1 MESTNLWE
9 FINSNVLLLY
19 SVLLTV
25 IFIITINQYNKL
37 KSKITNLDSNLR
49 SNAVKQG
56 LTLEQWIPI
65 SENYPWDHRNFRF
78 LGDPIDGIQFEDNK
92 IAYTMGRHTNDY
104 MTSFYS
110 YSPSGFFVENGW
122 GGRLIDPNTWKPE
135 LTNVGPSFWGHE
147 RLHLPKD
154 QRLKFRDK
162 RMEIAAN
169 GIQAPLII
177 DCPWL
182 YQNQPKKDA

>member
-78 LGDPIDGIQFEDNK
+78 LGDPIDGIQFENNK
-92 IAYTMGRHTNDY
+92 ILLVE
-104 MTSFYS
+104 FK
-110 YSPSGFFVENGW
+110 SGNSRMSNKQKAIQQLVENGKVEF
-122 GGRLIDPNTWKPE
+122 IEIK
-135 LTNVGPSFWGHE
+135 TN
-147 RLHLPKD
+147 
-154 QRLKFRDK
+154 
-162 RMEIAAN
+162 
-169 GIQAPLII
+169 
-177 DCPWL
+177 
-182 YQNQPKKDA
+182 

>member
-56 LTLEQWIPI
+56 LTLEQSQSKVAIDMREEIKKMVIKGMTDQEIKDYYVEKYGIYILADPPKTGFSIDPLKTI
-65 SENYPWDHRNFRF
+65 SESIKKLKLSFLKVNLFVIKLISDFSESFR
-78 LGDPIDGIQFEDNK
+78 L
-92 IAYTMGRHTNDY
+92 
-104 MTSFYS
+104 
-110 YSPSGFFVENGW
+110 
-122 GGRLIDPNTWKPE
+122 
-135 LTNVGPSFWGHE
+135 
-147 RLHLPKD
+147 
-154 QRLKFRDK
+154 
-162 RMEIAAN
+162 
-169 GIQAPLII
+169 
-177 DCPWL
+177 
-182 YQNQPKKDA
+182 

>member
-65 SENYPWDHRNFRF
+65 SENYPWNHRNFRF
-78 LGDPIDGIQFEDNK
+78 LGDPIDGIQFENNK
-92 IAYTMGRHTNDY
+92 ILLVE
-104 MTSFYS
+104 FK
-110 YSPSGFFVENGW
+110 SGNSRMSNKQKTIQQLVENGKVEF
-122 GGRLIDPNTWKPE
+122 IEIK
-135 LTNVGPSFWGHE
+135 TN
-147 RLHLPKD
+147 
-154 QRLKFRDK
+154 
-162 RMEIAAN
+162 
-169 GIQAPLII
+169 
-177 DCPWL
+177 
-182 YQNQPKKDA
+182 

>member
-1 MESTNLWE
+1 MDSTNLWE

-25 IFIITINQYNKL
+25 IFITTINQYNKL

-92 IAYTMGRHTNDY
+92 ILLVE
-104 MTSFYS
+104 FK
-110 YSPSGFFVENGW
+110 SGNSRMSNKQKAIQQLVENGKVEFVE
-122 GGRLIDPNTWKPE
+122 IK
-135 LTNVGPSFWGHE
+135 TN
-147 RLHLPKD
+147 
-154 QRLKFRDK
+154 
-162 RMEIAAN
+162 
-169 GIQAPLII
+169 
-177 DCPWL
+177 
-182 YQNQPKKDA
+182 

>member
-37 KSKITNLDSNLR
+37 KSKISNLDSNLR

-92 IAYTMGRHTNDY
+92 ILLVE
-104 MTSFYS
+104 FK
-110 YSPSGFFVENGW
+110 SGNSRMSNKQKTIQQLVENGKVEFVE
-122 GGRLIDPNTWKPE
+122 IK
-135 LTNVGPSFWGHE
+135 TN
-147 RLHLPKD
+147 
-154 QRLKFRDK
+154 
-162 RMEIAAN
+162 
-169 GIQAPLII
+169 
-177 DCPWL
+177 
-182 YQNQPKKDA
+182 

>member
-9 FINSNVLLLY
+9 FINPNVLIIY
-19 SVLLTV
+19 SVLITL

-92 IAYTMGRHTNDY
+92 ILLVE
-104 MTSFYS
+104 FK
-110 YSPSGFFVENGW
+110 SGNSRMSNKQKAIQQLVENGKVEF
-122 GGRLIDPNTWKPE
+122 IEIK
-135 LTNVGPSFWGHE
+135 TN
-147 RLHLPKD
+147 
-154 QRLKFRDK
+154 
-162 RMEIAAN
+162 
-169 GIQAPLII
+169 
-177 DCPWL
+177 
-182 YQNQPKKDA
+182 

>member
-1 MESTNLWE
+1 MDSTNLWE

-78 LGDPIDGIQFEDNK
+78 LGDPIDGIQFENNK
-92 IAYTMGRHTNDY
+92 ILLVE
-104 MTSFYS
+104 FK
-110 YSPSGFFVENGW
+110 SGNSRMSNKQKTIQQLVENGKVEF
-122 GGRLIDPNTWKPE
+122 IEIK
-135 LTNVGPSFWGHE
+135 TN
-147 RLHLPKD
+147 
-154 QRLKFRDK
+154 
-162 RMEIAAN
+162 
-169 GIQAPLII
+169 
-177 DCPWL
+177 
-182 YQNQPKKDA
+182 

>member
-78 LGDPIDGIQFEDNK
+78 LGDPIDGIQFENNK
-92 IAYTMGRHTNDY
+92 ILLVE
-104 MTSFYS
+104 FK
-110 YSPSGFFVENGW
+110 SGNSRMSNKQKAIQQLVENGKVEF
-122 GGRLIDPNTWKPE
+122 IEINT
-135 LTNVGPSFWGHE
+135 N
-147 RLHLPKD
+147 
-154 QRLKFRDK
+154 
-162 RMEIAAN
+162 
-169 GIQAPLII
+169 
-177 DCPWL
+177 
-182 YQNQPKKDA
+182 

>member
-1 MESTNLWE
+1 YYIHKILNINWSYDMESTNLWE
-9 FINSNVLLLY
+9 FINSNVLIIY

-92 IAYTMGRHTNDY
+92 ILLVE
-104 MTSFYS
+104 FK
-110 YSPSGFFVENGW
+110 SGNSRMSNKQKTIQQLVENGKVEFVE
-122 GGRLIDPNTWKPE
+122 IK
-135 LTNVGPSFWGHE
+135 TN
-147 RLHLPKD
+147 
-154 QRLKFRDK
+154 
-162 RMEIAAN
+162 
-169 GIQAPLII
+169 
-177 DCPWL
+177 
-182 YQNQPKKDA
+182 

>member
-37 KSKITNLDSNLR
+37 KSKITNLDSNFR

-65 SENYPWDHRNFRF
+65 SENYPWNHRNFRF

-92 IAYTMGRHTNDY
+92 ILLVE
-104 MTSFYS
+104 FK
-110 YSPSGFFVENGW
+110 SGNSRMSNKQKAIQQLVENGKVEF
-122 GGRLIDPNTWKPE
+122 IEIK
-135 LTNVGPSFWGHE
+135 TN
-147 RLHLPKD
+147 
-154 QRLKFRDK
+154 
-162 RMEIAAN
+162 
-169 GIQAPLII
+169 
-177 DCPWL
+177 
-182 YQNQPKKDA
+182 

>member
-9 FINSNVLLLY
+9 FINSNVLIIY

-25 IFIITINQYNKL
+25 IFITTINQYNKL
-37 KSKITNLDSNLR
+37 KSKITYLDSNLR

-92 IAYTMGRHTNDY
+92 ILLVE
-104 MTSFYS
+104 FK
-110 YSPSGFFVENGW
+110 SGNSRMSKKQKTIQQLVENG
-122 GGRLIDPNTWKPE
+122 KVE
-135 LTNVGPSFWGHE
+135 FV
-147 RLHLPKD
+147 
-154 QRLKFRDK
+154 
-162 RMEIAAN
+162 EI
-169 GIQAPLII
+169 
-177 DCPWL
+177 
-182 YQNQPKKDA
+182 

>member
-1 MESTNLWE
+1 MDSTNLWE

-92 IAYTMGRHTNDY
+92 ILLVE
-104 MTSFYS
+104 FK
-110 YSPSGFFVENGW
+110 SGNSRMSNKQKTIQQLVENGKVEFVE
-122 GGRLIDPNTWKPE
+122 IK
-135 LTNVGPSFWGHE
+135 TN
-147 RLHLPKD
+147 LL
-154 QRLKFRDK
+154 
-162 RMEIAAN
+162 
-169 GIQAPLII
+169 
-177 DCPWL
+177 
-182 YQNQPKKDA
+182 QNK

>member
-25 IFIITINQYNKL
+25 IFFITINQYNKL

-92 IAYTMGRHTNDY
+92 ILLVE
-104 MTSFYS
+104 FK
-110 YSPSGFFVENGW
+110 SGNSRMSNKQKTIQQLVENGKVEFVE
-122 GGRLIDPNTWKPE
+122 IK
-135 LTNVGPSFWGHE
+135 TN
-147 RLHLPKD
+147 
-154 QRLKFRDK
+154 
-162 RMEIAAN
+162 
-169 GIQAPLII
+169 
-177 DCPWL
+177 
-182 YQNQPKKDA
+182 

>member
-37 KSKITNLDSNLR
+37 KSKISNLDSNLR

-92 IAYTMGRHTNDY
+92 ILLVE
-104 MTSFYS
+104 FK
-110 YSPSGFFVENGW
+110 SGNSRMSNKQKAIQQLVENGKVEF
-122 GGRLIDPNTWKPE
+122 IEIK
-135 LTNVGPSFWGHE
+135 TN
-147 RLHLPKD
+147 
-154 QRLKFRDK
+154 
-162 RMEIAAN
+162 
-169 GIQAPLII
+169 
-177 DCPWL
+177 
-182 YQNQPKKDA
+182 

>member
-92 IAYTMGRHTNDY
+92 ILLVE
-104 MTSFYS
+104 FK
-110 YSPSGFFVENGW
+110 SGNSKMSNKQKAIQQLVENGKVEFVE
-122 GGRLIDPNTWKPE
+122 IK
-135 LTNVGPSFWGHE
+135 TN
-147 RLHLPKD
+147 
-154 QRLKFRDK
+154 
-162 RMEIAAN
+162 
-169 GIQAPLII
+169 
-177 DCPWL
+177 
-182 YQNQPKKDA
+182 

>member
-37 KSKITNLDSNLR
+37 KSKITNLDSILR

-92 IAYTMGRHTNDY
+92 ILLVE
-104 MTSFYS
+104 FK
-110 YSPSGFFVENGW
+110 SGNSRMSNKQKAIQQLVENGKVEF
-122 GGRLIDPNTWKPE
+122 IEIK
-135 LTNVGPSFWGHE
+135 TN
-147 RLHLPKD
+147 
-154 QRLKFRDK
+154 
-162 RMEIAAN
+162 
-169 GIQAPLII
+169 
-177 DCPWL
+177 
-182 YQNQPKKDA
+182 

>member
-92 IAYTMGRHTNDY
+92 ILLVE
-104 MTSFYS
+104 FK
-110 YSPSGFFVENGW
+110 SGNSRMSNKQKTIQQLVENGKVEFVE
-122 GGRLIDPNTWKPE
+122 IK
-135 LTNVGPSFWGHE
+135 TN
-147 RLHLPKD
+147 
-154 QRLKFRDK
+154 
-162 RMEIAAN
+162 
-169 GIQAPLII
+169 
-177 DCPWL
+177 
-182 YQNQPKKDA
+182 

>member
-65 SENYPWDHRNFRF
+65 SENYPWDHSNFRF

-92 IAYTMGRHTNDY
+92 ILLVE
-104 MTSFYS
+104 FK
-110 YSPSGFFVENGW
+110 SGNSRMSNKQKAIQQLVENGKVEF
-122 GGRLIDPNTWKPE
+122 IEIK
-135 LTNVGPSFWGHE
+135 TN
-147 RLHLPKD
+147 
-154 QRLKFRDK
+154 
-162 RMEIAAN
+162 
-169 GIQAPLII
+169 
-177 DCPWL
+177 
-182 YQNQPKKDA
+182 

>member
-9 FINSNVLLLY
+9 FINSNVLIIY

-25 IFIITINQYNKL
+25 IFITTINQYNKL

-92 IAYTMGRHTNDY
+92 ILLVE
-104 MTSFYS
+104 FK
-110 YSPSGFFVENGW
+110 SGNSRMSNKQKAIQQLVENGKVE
-122 GGRLIDPNTWKPE
+122 LIEIK
-135 LTNVGPSFWGHE
+135 TN
-147 RLHLPKD
+147 
-154 QRLKFRDK
+154 
-162 RMEIAAN
+162 
-169 GIQAPLII
+169 
-177 DCPWL
+177 
-182 YQNQPKKDA
+182 

>member
-92 IAYTMGRHTNDY
+92 ILLVE
-104 MTSFYS
+104 FK
-110 YSPSGFFVENGW
+110 SGNSRMSNKQKTIQQLVENGKVEF
-122 GGRLIDPNTWKPE
+122 IEIK
-135 LTNVGPSFWGHE
+135 TN
-147 RLHLPKD
+147 
-154 QRLKFRDK
+154 
-162 RMEIAAN
+162 
-169 GIQAPLII
+169 
-177 DCPWL
+177 
-182 YQNQPKKDA
+182 

>member
-9 FINSNVLLLY
+9 FINSNVLIIY

-92 IAYTMGRHTNDY
+92 ILLVE
-104 MTSFYS
+104 FK
-110 YSPSGFFVENGW
+110 SGNSRMSNKQKTIQQLVENGKVEFVE
-122 GGRLIDPNTWKPE
+122 IK
-135 LTNVGPSFWGHE
+135 TN
-147 RLHLPKD
+147 
-154 QRLKFRDK
+154 
-162 RMEIAAN
+162 
-169 GIQAPLII
+169 
-177 DCPWL
+177 
-182 YQNQPKKDA
+182 

>member
-65 SENYPWDHRNFRF
+65 SENYPWNHRNFRF

-92 IAYTMGRHTNDY
+92 ILLVE
-104 MTSFYS
+104 FK
-110 YSPSGFFVENGW
+110 SGNSRMSNKQKAIQQLVENGKVEF
-122 GGRLIDPNTWKPE
+122 I
-135 LTNVGPSFWGHE
+135 
-147 RLHLPKD
+147 
-154 QRLKFRDK
+154 
-162 RMEIAAN
+162 EIKAN
-169 GIQAPLII
+169 
-177 DCPWL
+177 
-182 YQNQPKKDA
+182 

>member
-1 MESTNLWE
+1 MDSTNLWE

-92 IAYTMGRHTNDY
+92 ILLVE
-104 MTSFYS
+104 FK
-110 YSPSGFFVENGW
+110 SGNSRMSNKQKTIQQLVENGKVEFVE
-122 GGRLIDPNTWKPE
+122 IK
-135 LTNVGPSFWGHE
+135 TN
-147 RLHLPKD
+147 
-154 QRLKFRDK
+154 
-162 RMEIAAN
+162 
-169 GIQAPLII
+169 
-177 DCPWL
+177 
-182 YQNQPKKDA
+182 

>member
-37 KSKITNLDSNLR
+37 KSKISNLDSNLR

-92 IAYTMGRHTNDY
+92 ILLVE
-104 MTSFYS
+104 FK
-110 YSPSGFFVENGW
+110 SGNSRMSNKQKANQQIVENRKVQFVE
-122 GGRLIDPNTWKPE
+122 IK
-135 LTNVGPSFWGHE
+135 TN
-147 RLHLPKD
+147 
-154 QRLKFRDK
+154 
-162 RMEIAAN
+162 
-169 GIQAPLII
+169 
-177 DCPWL
+177 
-182 YQNQPKKDA
+182 

>member
-9 FINSNVLLLY
+9 FINSNVLIIY

-25 IFIITINQYNKL
+25 IFITTINQYNKL

-92 IAYTMGRHTNDY
+92 ILLVE
-104 MTSFYS
+104 FK
-110 YSPSGFFVENGW
+110 SGNSRMSNKQKTIQQLVENGKVEFVE
-122 GGRLIDPNTWKPE
+122 IK
-135 LTNVGPSFWGHE
+135 TN
-147 RLHLPKD
+147 
-154 QRLKFRDK
+154 
-162 RMEIAAN
+162 
-169 GIQAPLII
+169 
-177 DCPWL
+177 
-182 YQNQPKKDA
+182 

>member
-37 KSKITNLDSNLR
+37 KSKISNLDSNLR

-92 IAYTMGRHTNDY
+92 ILLVE
-104 MTSFYS
+104 FK
-110 YSPSGFFVENGW
+110 SGNSRMSNKQKTIQQLVENGKVEF
-122 GGRLIDPNTWKPE
+122 IEIK
-135 LTNVGPSFWGHE
+135 TN
-147 RLHLPKD
+147 
-154 QRLKFRDK
+154 
-162 RMEIAAN
+162 
-169 GIQAPLII
+169 
-177 DCPWL
+177 
-182 YQNQPKKDA
+182 

>member
-92 IAYTMGRHTNDY
+92 ILLVE
-104 MTSFYS
+104 FK
-110 YSPSGFFVENGW
+110 SGN
-122 GGRLIDPNTWKPE
+122 
-135 LTNVGPSFWGHE
+135 S
-147 RLHLPKD
+147 
-154 QRLKFRDK
+154 
-162 RMEIAAN
+162 RMSNKQKA
-169 GIQAPLII
+169 IQQLV
-177 DCPWL
+177 
-182 YQNQPKKDA
+182 

>member
-65 SENYPWDHRNFRF
+65 SENYPWNHRNFRF

-92 IAYTMGRHTNDY
+92 ILLVE
-104 MTSFYS
+104 FK
-110 YSPSGFFVENGW
+110 SGNSRMSNKQKAIQQLVENGKVEF
-122 GGRLIDPNTWKPE
+122 IEIK
-135 LTNVGPSFWGHE
+135 TN
-147 RLHLPKD
+147 
-154 QRLKFRDK
+154 
-162 RMEIAAN
+162 
-169 GIQAPLII
+169 
-177 DCPWL
+177 
-182 YQNQPKKDA
+182 

>member
-9 FINSNVLLLY
+9 FINSNVLIIY

-92 IAYTMGRHTNDY
+92 ILLVE
-104 MTSFYS
+104 FK
-110 YSPSGFFVENGW
+110 SGNSRMSNKQKAIQQLVENGKVEFVE
-122 GGRLIDPNTWKPE
+122 IK
-135 LTNVGPSFWGHE
+135 TN
-147 RLHLPKD
+147 
-154 QRLKFRDK
+154 
-162 RMEIAAN
+162 
-169 GIQAPLII
+169 
-177 DCPWL
+177 
-182 YQNQPKKDA
+182 

>member
-1 MESTNLWE
+1 MDSSHKILNINWSYDMESTNLWE
-9 FINSNVLLLY
+9 FINSNVLIIY

-25 IFIITINQYNKL
+25 IFITTINQYNKL

-92 IAYTMGRHTNDY
+92 ILLVE
-104 MTSFYS
+104 FK
-110 YSPSGFFVENGW
+110 SGNSRMSNKQKAIQQLVENGKVEF
-122 GGRLIDPNTWKPE
+122 IEIK
-135 LTNVGPSFWGHE
+135 TN
-147 RLHLPKD
+147 
-154 QRLKFRDK
+154 
-162 RMEIAAN
+162 
-169 GIQAPLII
+169 
-177 DCPWL
+177 
-182 YQNQPKKDA
+182 

>member
-9 FINSNVLLLY
+9 FINSNVLLFY

-92 IAYTMGRHTNDY
+92 ILLVE
-104 MTSFYS
+104 FK
-110 YSPSGFFVENGW
+110 SGNSRMSNKQKAIQQLVENGKVEF
-122 GGRLIDPNTWKPE
+122 IEIK
-135 LTNVGPSFWGHE
+135 TN
-147 RLHLPKD
+147 
-154 QRLKFRDK
+154 
-162 RMEIAAN
+162 
-169 GIQAPLII
+169 
-177 DCPWL
+177 
-182 YQNQPKKDA
+182 

>member
-9 FINSNVLLLY
+9 FINSNVLIIY

-92 IAYTMGRHTNDY
+92 ILLVE
-104 MTSFYS
+104 FK
-110 YSPSGFFVENGW
+110 SGNSRMSNKQKAIQQLVENGKVEF
-122 GGRLIDPNTWKPE
+122 IEIK
-135 LTNVGPSFWGHE
+135 TN
-147 RLHLPKD
+147 
-154 QRLKFRDK
+154 
-162 RMEIAAN
+162 
-169 GIQAPLII
+169 
-177 DCPWL
+177 
-182 YQNQPKKDA
+182 

>member
-9 FINSNVLLLY
+9 FINSNVLLFY

-92 IAYTMGRHTNDY
+92 ILLVE
-104 MTSFYS
+104 FK
-110 YSPSGFFVENGW
+110 SGNSRMSNKQKAIQQLVENGKVEFVE
-122 GGRLIDPNTWKPE
+122 IK
-135 LTNVGPSFWGHE
+135 TN
-147 RLHLPKD
+147 
-154 QRLKFRDK
+154 
-162 RMEIAAN
+162 
-169 GIQAPLII
+169 
-177 DCPWL
+177 
-182 YQNQPKKDA
+182 

>member
-92 IAYTMGRHTNDY
+92 ILLVE
-104 MTSFYS
+104 FK
-110 YSPSGFFVENGW
+110 SGNSRMSNKQKAIQQLVENGKVEF
-122 GGRLIDPNTWKPE
+122 IEIK
-135 LTNVGPSFWGHE
+135 TN
-147 RLHLPKD
+147 
-154 QRLKFRDK
+154 
-162 RMEIAAN
+162 
-169 GIQAPLII
+169 
-177 DCPWL
+177 
-182 YQNQPKKDA
+182 

>member
-9 FINSNVLLLY
+9 FINSNVLIIY

-25 IFIITINQYNKL
+25 ILIITINQYNKL

-92 IAYTMGRHTNDY
+92 ILLVE
-104 MTSFYS
+104 FK
-110 YSPSGFFVENGW
+110 SGNSRMSNKQKTIQQLVENGKVEFVE
-122 GGRLIDPNTWKPE
+122 IK
-135 LTNVGPSFWGHE
+135 TN
-147 RLHLPKD
+147 
-154 QRLKFRDK
+154 
-162 RMEIAAN
+162 
-169 GIQAPLII
+169 
-177 DCPWL
+177 
-182 YQNQPKKDA
+182 

>member
-37 KSKITNLDSNLR
+37 KSKISNLDSNLR

-78 LGDPIDGIQFEDNK
+78 LGDPIDGIQFENNK
-92 IAYTMGRHTNDY
+92 ILLVE
-104 MTSFYS
+104 FK
-110 YSPSGFFVENGW
+110 SGNSRMSNKQKAIQQLVENGKVEF
-122 GGRLIDPNTWKPE
+122 IEIK
-135 LTNVGPSFWGHE
+135 TN
-147 RLHLPKD
+147 
-154 QRLKFRDK
+154 
-162 RMEIAAN
+162 
-169 GIQAPLII
+169 
-177 DCPWL
+177 
-182 YQNQPKKDA
+182 

>member
-1 MESTNLWE
+1 MDSTNLWE

-78 LGDPIDGIQFEDNK
+78 LGDPIDGIQFENNK
-92 IAYTMGRHTNDY
+92 ILLVE
-104 MTSFYS
+104 FK
-110 YSPSGFFVENGW
+110 SGNSRMSNKQKAIQQLVENGKVEF
-122 GGRLIDPNTWKPE
+122 IEIK
-135 LTNVGPSFWGHE
+135 TN
-147 RLHLPKD
+147 
-154 QRLKFRDK
+154 
-162 RMEIAAN
+162 
-169 GIQAPLII
+169 
-177 DCPWL
+177 
-182 YQNQPKKDA
+182 

>member
-37 KSKITNLDSNLR
+37 KSKISNLDSNLR

-92 IAYTMGRHTNDY
+92 ILLVE
-104 MTSFYS
+104 FK
-110 YSPSGFFVENGW
+110 SGNSRMSNKQKAIQQLVENGKVEFVE
-122 GGRLIDPNTWKPE
+122 IK
-135 LTNVGPSFWGHE
+135 TN
-147 RLHLPKD
+147 
-154 QRLKFRDK
+154 
-162 RMEIAAN
+162 
-169 GIQAPLII
+169 
-177 DCPWL
+177 
-182 YQNQPKKDA
+182 